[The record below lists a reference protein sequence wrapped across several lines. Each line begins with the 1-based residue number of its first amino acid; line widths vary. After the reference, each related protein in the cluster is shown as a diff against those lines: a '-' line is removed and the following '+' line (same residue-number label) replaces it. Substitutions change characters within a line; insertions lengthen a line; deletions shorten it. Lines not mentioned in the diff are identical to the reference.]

1 MTLWRELGGGR
12 RGEKPAF
19 LENGFQGGE
28 EHVGRGCQGVG
39 RGRAA
44 TSSSPCAA
52 AAGLCLRR
60 SGRRR
65 LGSPVARAD
74 PRAAGGLGAVV
85 AGGAG
90 VGGEARVLSRGWPAG
105 LGGARLP
112 RACAWRWNALP
123 ARAVGLVAA
132 AAAPRGAGGRGS
144 RAPGERPGRRAM
156 CHGGDGG
163 AGGRGEPVVWR
174 RRGLGVEG
182 RDCAAAPFGGLG
194 PRLRG
199 DVGRR

>member
-12 RGEKPAF
+12 LGEKPAF

-28 EHVGRGCQGVG
+28 EEERVSRGCQGVG
-39 RGRAA
+39 RGRGA
-44 TSSSPCAA
+44 TSFSPCAA

-90 VGGEARVLSRGWPAG
+90 VGGEARVLSRDWPAG

-112 RACAWRWNALP
+112 RACAWQRNAL
-123 ARAVGLVAA
+123 RCGLSAS
-132 AAAPRGAGGRGS
+132 APQPLRREVREAGGR
-144 RAPGERPGRRAM
+144 
-156 CHGGDGG
+156 GGDGG

-174 RRGLGVEG
+174 RRGLGVKAQ
-182 RDCAAAPFGGLG
+182 DCAAAPLGGLG
-194 PRLRG
+194 PRLRA
-199 DVGRR
+199 DVRRR